1 MGDHRVILSC
11 GCGKAGASTSS
22 TESTVPD
29 PPPTTGIEGETGA
42 AQ

>member
-1 MGDHRVILSC
+1 MSGYRVILGC
-11 GCGKAGASTSS
+11 GCGKAGASTS